1 MDQIIVDFSKS
12 CGPVKPMHATNNGPV
27 YKFAADQRITNIEPW
42 RAANIPYGRTH
53 DASFYS
59 TYGGE
64 HTVDVNMI
72 FTDFDRD
79 PEDPVREL
87 AAKGMK
93 QVLADMEAE
102 EVSDGE

>member
-1 MDQIIVDFSKS
+1 MEQVIIDFAKE
-12 CGPVKPMHATNNGPV
+12 CGAVKPMHSVNNAPV

-72 FTDFDRD
+72 FT
-79 PEDPVREL
+79 
-87 AAKGMK
+87 
-93 QVLADMEAE
+93 
-102 EVSDGE
+102 